1 MFSANRAHFS
11 RDNVYLQAATVVC
24 GCVCRALH
32 AHAYDLGRIQSHT
45 VAPTAWQRLLT
56 LVIVAVVL
64 IATTAIVPFGAM
76 QLRPTDGFI
85 PATEAVIVIYDLLI
99 AALLASHATTI
110 GSRGLLLLAGGF
122 LFDALIVIPHALTFP
137 GAFAPLG
144 LLGAGLQTTAWLFI
158 IWHFGL
164 PAAVIG
170 YVFLPRGRAL

>member
-1 MFSANRAHFS
+1 MPTRTIWDAS
-11 RDNVYLQAATVVC
+11 
-24 GCVCRALH
+24 
-32 AHAYDLGRIQSHT
+32 T

-137 GAFAPLG
+137 ARSRPSACSAP
-144 LLGAGLQTTAWLFI
+144 ACKPP
-158 IWHFGL
+158 H
-164 PAAVIG
+164 G
-170 YVFLPRGRAL
+170 YSSSGISDCPLR